1 MKTKNNTATY
11 QLLILVLFVFISCG
25 SDDSEAPIEVNTDPH
40 SIEIE
45 SESSYTDVMN
55 ETFQLSAIVKDV
67 QGDILENQ
75 SIIWESNNTFIAT
88 ISSDGLLRIISEGQ
102 IEITATVGNIS
113 ESINIAISIT
123 TSTLIAFTAN
133 DLSNQLAD
141 LGISELLFLNESTM
155 SGTYIELSVGG
166 TLHNTNPNR
175 DQVYYFF
182 EGGGIMNVEGAEVI
196 IENEMA
202 VFVAA
207 NYNRSITS
215 ITSSTKIIRTELKLE
230 TPQNSNPF
238 LKFTREQME
247 APRNPNS
254 NVWNPFLDQQTVI
267 FGLYMLPQ
275 SIGGDSRLEHSF
287 DEINIITRGSSLFHT
302 DDGDIQVSP
311 GSIVFV
317 KEGNGHEFNNLESD
331 HDILILWNK

>member
-1 MKTKNNTATY
+1 MKTEFCVIKNS
-11 QLLILVLFVFISCG
+11 LLILVLFIFISCG
-25 SDDSEAPIEVNTDPH
+25 SDDSEALIVINTDPH

-45 SESSYTDVMN
+45 SESSYTGALN
-55 ETFQLSAIVKDV
+55 QTFQLSATIKDM

-75 SIIWESNNTFIAT
+75 SITWESSDTSIAT
-88 ISSDGLLRIISEGQ
+88 ITNEGVLRIISEGQ
-102 IEITATVGNIS
+102 IEITATVDTIS
-113 ESINIAISIT
+113 DSENIAINVT
-123 TSTLIAFTAN
+123 TSTLIAYTVS
-133 DLSNQLAD
+133 DLSSQLED

-155 SGTYIELSVGG
+155 SGTYIELSIGG
-166 TLHNTNPNR
+166 ALHNTNPNR

-182 EGGGIMNVEGAEVI
+182 EGGGIMNIEGIEVL

-202 VFVAA
+202 VYVAA

-215 ITSSTKIIRTELKLE
+215 ITSNAKIIRTELKQE
-230 TPQNSNPF
+230 TPQSSNPF
-238 LKFTREQME
+238 LKYTWEQME

-254 NVWNPFLDQQTVI
+254 NVWNPFLNQESVI

-275 SIGGDSRLEHSF
+275 ILGGDSRLEHDF
-287 DEINIITRGSSLFHT
+287 DELNIITRGSSLFHT

-317 KEGNGHEFNNLESD
+317 KEGNGHEFNNLESN
-331 HDILILWNK
+331 HDILIQWNK